1 MNWIGAVFCAAAL
14 AFTPAASALAATTI
28 SFTGGSS
35 ALDGT
40 DGNIRSFS
48 SGGITV
54 QASAFSYNVNTLEKS
69 YLGWY
74 SSGLGV
80 TNQGEGDGSSS
91 KSHTIDNVGR
101 SDFIALV
108 FSTAVNIS
116 LAKLTPYLVSSDPK
130 DNDAF
135 ISYASLAGAYTSPN
149 PTALALNNPVF
160 GTLQTNG
167 YNVTGNNTS
176 PYDTSLNSA
185 GKFGN
190 VWVIGAARPN
200 PDSND
205 DGFKLSQISVTTAV
219 PEPATWAMLL
229 IGFGVIGAGLR
240 RKGQGWKALP
250 PSFVA

>member
-1 MNWIGAVFCAAAL
+1 MNRIGAFFCAVAL
-14 AFTPAASALAATTI
+14 AFAPAASAFAATTI

-40 DGNIRSFS
+40 DGNIRAFS

-54 QASAFSYNVNTLEKS
+54 QASAFSYNVNTLEQA

-80 TNQGEGDGSSS
+80 TNKGEGDGSTSN
-91 KSHTIDNVGR
+91 SHTLDNVGR

-116 LAKLTPYLVSSDPK
+116 SARLTPFLVSSDPR

-135 ISYASLAGAYTSPN
+135 VSYTSLAGAYTSPN
-149 PTALALNNPVF
+149 PTALALNNAVF
-160 GTLQTNG
+160 GTLQTSG

-205 DGFKLSQISVTTAV
+205 DGFKLSAITVTTAV
-219 PEPATWAMLL
+219 PEPATWAMMLVGFGL
-229 IGFGVIGAGLR
+229 IGAALR
-240 RKGQGWKALP
+240 RRGQGWGRLP
-250 PSFVA
+250 GAFVA